1 MSAGFFYFS
10 GCRIRIY
17 RTTIPIAVKAAE
29 AASKGINIYK
39 YEEPSSPVA
48 KTYAAFAKEV
58 SQILPSEK
66 PSIALVV

>member
-29 AASKGINIYK
+29 AASKGVSIYK
-39 YEEPSSPVA
+39 YAPGSPVA